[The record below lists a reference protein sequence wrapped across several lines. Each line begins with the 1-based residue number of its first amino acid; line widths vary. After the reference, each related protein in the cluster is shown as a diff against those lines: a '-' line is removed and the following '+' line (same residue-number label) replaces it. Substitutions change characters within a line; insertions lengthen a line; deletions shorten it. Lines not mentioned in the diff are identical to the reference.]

1 MEELETGTTNYDI
14 KNLVI
19 DSMIDL
25 LNFARKLPLF
35 AVSYDIEADNIDVEE
50 WLSHKE
56 PPSWPESEITEE
68 EIEKYRIG
76 LIEEFHKSDGYN
88 PNGKSKMKFKQAM
101 NPTYISF
108 DNIREIVAGCS
119 EGLPR
124 NYKFIPPF
132 KLLQMEI

>member
-1 MEELETGTTNYDI
+1 MDI

-25 LNFARKLPLF
+25 LNFARKLPIF
-35 AVSYDIEADNIDVEE
+35 VVSYEIEADNIDIEE

-68 EIEKYRIG
+68 EIDKYRID

-88 PNGKSKMKFKQAM
+88 PNGKSKMEFKQTI
-101 NPTYISF
+101 NTTYISF
-108 DNIREIVAGCS
+108 DNIREIVTGCS
-119 EGLPR
+119 EGFPK

-132 KLLQMEI
+132 KKLLQ